1 VSTARENPLML
12 ATNSPSIGRFDKS
25 FLVHMIKDFF
35 LVLLAVT
42 MIEFTFK
49 AVGVFYNYSVN
60 GATQAQAVA
69 DDLAENVRSIMRNEG
84 GPVAARTMY
93 PILQKNWAELGY
105 SVAIVPSD
113 VTIRSIKNGFDFV
126 PAGIPEFWPEGEFK
140 EAAVQITAEAFCL
153 SCHTEARVGDVL
165 GTVIVHNYL
174 ERDFAIWFEQIRLAA
189 GFALAKIVL
198 HSVLLF
204 LILRAR
210 MEPLL
215 RLRSVVSNLSKAY
228 SALDQRAEI
237 RTEDEFGAL
246 AYDLNIFLDRIN
258 RLIAELNQVLLRVVA
273 VNDDIVTVQ
282 SDLRGQID
290 RVVTGV
296 RRLERDAMIA
306 AKREPRLSNDWFKAI
321 RTSVQALDDKLAQ
334 AGEIPQA
341 GELLEALRTVV
352 GHAETQLETSEKV
365 FERLAAVGDDTENL
379 RGAMAEMTRLEERM
393 KTIIETGGTLVRRL
407 QPEVGQVV

>member
-1 VSTARENPLML
+1 ML
-12 ATNSPSIGRFDKS
+12 ATSSPSIGRFDKS

-42 MIEFTFK
+42 MLEFTFK
-49 AVGVFYNYSVN
+49 AVGVVYNFSMN
-60 GATQAQAVA
+60 GAAQAQIVA

-93 PILQKNWAELGY
+93 PILQKSWAELGY
-105 SVAIVPSD
+105 SVALIPSD
-113 VTIRSIKNGFDFV
+113 VTIRSIRNGFDFV
-126 PAGIPEFWPEGEFK
+126 PAGIPEAWPEGEFK
-140 EAAVQITAEAFCL
+140 KAAVQITAETFCL

-165 GTVIVHNYL
+165 GTVVVRNYL
-174 ERDFAIWFEQIRLAA
+174 ERDFAIWFEEIRLAA
-189 GFALAKIVL
+189 GFAFAKIVL

-246 AYDLNIFLDRIN
+246 AFDLNIFLDRIN

-296 RRLERDAMIA
+296 RRLERDAMMA
-306 AKREPRLSNDWFKAI
+306 AKREPRLSDDWFKAM
-321 RTSVQALDDKLAQ
+321 RASVKALDDKLAQ
-334 AGEIPQA
+334 AGGIPQA

-352 GHAETQLETSEKV
+352 GHAEAQLETSEKV
-365 FERLAAVGDDTENL
+365 FERLAAVGDDTEAL

-393 KTIIETGGTLVRRL
+393 KTIIETGGTLVRQL
-407 QPEVGQVV
+407 QPEDGHGA